1 LTALSKKK
9 INVGIIGCGLIGFK
23 RASSLIDG
31 NIIGCYDKKINLAK
45 KFSREFNYEE
55 NQKILANDKIKF
67 NQEINLLIKEI
78 VDINTPNNVEK
89 KKNPQNDIEEFMKDD
104 VNYKLNYEK
113 YGTF

>member
-1 LTALSKKK
+1 MAFS
-9 INVGIIGCGLIGFK
+9 
-23 RASSLIDG
+23 
-31 NIIGCYDKKINLAK
+31 

-89 KKNPQNDIEEFMKDD
+89 KKNPQNDIEEFMKKRGINLKIMK
-104 VNYKLNYEK
+104 VK
-113 YGTF
+113 YY